1 LLEKHVKETQLDKE
15 WDPRITTSEE
25 AGESPDELDTEIDT
39 QQARV
44 ASLEKAVQ
52 GGPTRDKTKDGH
64 HRRDSEIG
72 LKYWKQMITA
82 LPEEKKIEDQQKNGR
97 ISELTEENRL
107 LKKQVQELLIEKAS
121 YMPEIDRV
129 SVGGIDTGDGDS
141 VPQHQVGVQ
150 CESPRRRRRSSK
162 RSRAKMG
169 GCSFLKKGYSKEYDQ
184 EIERPFTTILEA
196 YSGPLEFLVG
206 EDGIINSVTSAKCP
220 LTIGDKLVKVNG
232 SAYAGHNLKNRPLIL
247 EFCTQRTAGPRL

>member
-1 LLEKHVKETQLDKE
+1 M
-15 WDPRITTSEE
+15 
-25 AGESPDELDTEIDT
+25 G
-39 QQARV
+39 
-44 ASLEKAVQ
+44 
-52 GGPTRDKTKDGH
+52 
-64 HRRDSEIG
+64 
-72 LKYWKQMITA
+72 
-82 LPEEKKIEDQQKNGR
+82 KIEDQQKNGK

-107 LKKQVQELLIEKAS
+107 LKK
-121 YMPEIDRV
+121 R
-129 SVGGIDTGDGDS
+129 
-141 VPQHQVGVQ
+141 
-150 CESPRRRRRSSK
+150 
-162 RSRAKMG
+162 
-169 GCSFLKKGYSKEYDQ
+169 YSKEYDQ